1 MSAPI
6 TLEVLKYIVDRI
18 RERDGIPTRTKVVK
32 ILYLIDVE
40 YYRRHGSTLSQL
52 PWKFLHYGPYTME
65 IEPLLK
71 SLSLGEEE
79 IVVKDRR
86 RVFTY
91 KVEQPETLDS
101 LLSLPNRMMIE
112 KIIERWALES
122 LYKLLDYVYFETE
135 PMQGAVRGELLD
147 FSTITSEPLVIEET
161 PQAQLPKETINRF
174 KGKFK
179 AIHAS
184 KAPARHYTPPP
195 YDDIYF
201 QAIATMNSGET
212 GSSTL
217 RFMKNVEIVEESE
230 HIIAKQSE

>member
-6 TLEVLKYIVDRI
+6 ILEVLKYIVDRI

-40 YYRRHGSTLSQL
+40 YHRRHGSTLSQL

-65 IEPLLK
+65 IEPLFQ
-71 SLSLGEEE
+71 SISLGEEE
-79 IVVKDRR
+79 IVVKDRH

-91 KVEQPETLDS
+91 KVEQPEALDS
-101 LLSLPNRMMIE
+101 LLPFSDRMMIE
-112 KIIERWALES
+112 KIIDRWALES

-135 PMQGAVRGELLD
+135 PMQGAARGELLD
-147 FSTITSEPLVIEET
+147 FSTITREPLAIEET
-161 PQAQLPKETINRF
+161 PQAHLPKETINRF
-174 KGKFK
+174 REKFK
-179 AIHAS
+179 AIHAG
-184 KAPARHYTPPP
+184 KAHAGHHTPPP

-212 GSSTL
+212 GPSTL

-230 HIIAKQSE
+230 HLIDKQSE